1 MRKTLQEKGEP
12 PMLEYVEQLMKEKRS
27 DIVLNEE
34 AMRLFLEMM
43 DEIEVKTI
51 PILKGSTITIRTPEQ
66 QKEFNRILKKIK
78 LRIQERDMPSKHFT
92 INFHDKLQQIEDE
105 LDVKTA
111 GVALTLSLYMERKS
125 DGLLKINGEVMTKQ
139 DIDDILDMDDE
150 TAKTHLDALKT
161 LGILDYKRQKIE
173 VIETKGKN
181 KGKVKN
187 ISANVYKMNPHHHYM
202 GYLLG
207 ENKDRDF
214 TKVFKEAAKDYF
226 DYISLEARGLLYK
239 LLRFVHFQSYYLV
252 SNPNQD
258 LRIERDKTFYE
269 NIQDETIKNTILTT
283 QHDLTMD
290 DFIAL
295 TGKSRRSIERY
306 IKEWEYARIVIK
318 NGRGKKASFLMNPTI
333 FTRQEAHCPYT
344 VSTIFHFDKVAPQK
358 APHMKKKKK

>member
-1 MRKTLQEKGEP
+1 MRKGATSN
-12 PMLEYVEQLMKEKRS
+12 MLAYIEQLMREKRS

-34 AMRLFLEMM
+34 ALHLFLEMM
-43 DEIEVKTI
+43 DEVEIKTI
-51 PILKGSTITIRTPEQ
+51 PMLKGSTITIRTPEQ

-78 LRIQERDMPSKHFT
+78 LRIQEREVPSKHFT
-92 INFHDKLQQIEDE
+92 INFHDKLSEVE
-105 LDVKTA
+105 EALDVRTA

-125 DGLLKINGEVMTKQ
+125 GGLLKINGEVMTKQ
-139 DIDDILDMDDE
+139 DIDDILAMDDE
-150 TAKTHLDALKT
+150 TAKSHLDALKA
-161 LGILDYKRQKIE
+161 LGILDYKRQKVE

-181 KGKVKN
+181 KGKIKN

-207 ENKDRDF
+207 ANKERDF
-214 TKVFKEAAKDYF
+214 TKVFKEAAKDYL

-258 LRIERDKTFYE
+258 LRSERELTFYE
-269 NIQDETIKNTILTT
+269 NIQDERIKRTILDA
-283 QHDLTMD
+283 QNDLTMD

-318 NGRGKKASFLMNPTI
+318 NGRGKKASFLINPSI

-344 VSTIFHFDKVAPQK
+344 VSTIFHFDKVKPQK